1 MAGTRSLEPAIISQD
16 PEAFDADRPVS
27 ALQTLVLRSNT
38 QHLVDMACQYRV
50 HWCASTG
57 AELFTAV
64 TEPTEFVWA
73 FPITN
78 ASRNTYPS
86 FDIRIATRFTG
97 AITDGTARASIIE
110 LGSNNIITTAFWDV
124 NLTAATWWSESKDV
138 AYPWEGKA
146 TRITY
151 ADPSITGASS
161 TAATGPGYIM
171 GMLKVLIAPGSGVG
185 TMRLEGVQVRE
196 YLSQ

>member
-38 QHLVDMACQYRV
+38 QHLVDMACQYRF

-57 AELFTAV
+57 AELFTSATV
-64 TEPTEFVWA
+64 STEYAFC

-78 ASRNTYPS
+78 TSRNTYPS
-86 FDIRIATRFTG
+86 FDVRIATRLTG
-97 AITDGTARASIIE
+97 AVTAGSIVATLTSLKDNTPIF
-110 LGSNNIITTAFWDV
+110 SAFHTV
-124 NLTAATWWSESKDV
+124 NLTAATWWSSSEDIV
-138 AYPWEGKA
+138 YPWEGKA

-151 ADPSITGASS
+151 DDPSVTGASS
-161 TAATGPGYIM
+161 TASTGPGYIM
-171 GMLKVLIAPGSGVG
+171 GLLKVVITPGSGVG